1 MTGIQEEKETGRLE
15 AFSDGVFAIA
25 ITLLVLEIKA
35 PSHESVQQH
44 GLAHLLAALWPS
56 YLAFFTS
63 FITILVMW
71 VNHHHIFTLIR
82 RSDHAFLYLNGL
94 LLFLVTF
101 VPFPTS
107 LLAEFL
113 LDPDGK
119 VAANLYTGTF
129 LAISF
134 AFNLL
139 WRYAAKGKRLLAAG
153 AKREEVDQISKL
165 GRTGFPL
172 YLAAF
177 GASFVSES
185 ASIGICLL
193 LALYFALRGWPIK
206 T

>member
-1 MTGIQEEKETGRLE
+1 MQEEKETGRLE

-25 ITLLVLEIKA
+25 ITLLVLEIKV
-35 PSHESVQQH
+35 PSHESVEEH
-44 GLAHLLAALWPS
+44 GLAPLLAELWPS

-71 VNHHHIFTLIR
+71 VNHHRIFTLIR

-113 LDPDGK
+113 LDPGGK
-119 VAANLYTGTF
+119 VAANVYTGTF
-129 LAISF
+129 LAISLS
-134 AFNLL
+134 FNGL
-139 WRYAAKGKRLLAAG
+139 WRYAAKGRRLLAAS
-153 AKREEVDQISKL
+153 ARHEETEQITRL
-165 GRTGFPL
+165 GRSGLPF

-177 GASFVSES
+177 VTSFVSES

-193 LALYFALRGWPIK
+193 LALFFALRGWPIK
-206 T
+206 A